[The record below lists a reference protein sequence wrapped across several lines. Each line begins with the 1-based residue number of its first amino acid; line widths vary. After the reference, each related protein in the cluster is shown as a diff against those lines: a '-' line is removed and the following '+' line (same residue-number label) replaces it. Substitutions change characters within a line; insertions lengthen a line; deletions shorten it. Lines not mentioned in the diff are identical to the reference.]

1 MIGRMRYRV
10 ELQQQ
15 TLTRNAFGEPVP
27 TWTTQI
33 TVPAAIKQQG
43 GSELIRAGQQQTQ
56 RVYLVTI
63 RAYSGLDATWRLLWG
78 STVLEI
84 DSVTDEDGQ
93 GVWYVLACRVQ
104 G

>member
-1 MIGRMRYRV
+1 MRYRV

-15 TLTRNAFGEPVP
+15 TLARNAFGGTVP
-27 TWTTQI
+27 TWTTVA
-33 TVPAAIKQQG
+33 TVPAAIEQLG
-43 GSELIRAGQQQTQ
+43 GSELLRAGQQQTQ
-56 RVYLVTI
+56 RLYLVTI

-84 DSVTDEDGQ
+84 DSVTDESGR
-93 GVWYVLACRVQ
+93 GVRYALACRAQ